1 MIVLKDILIK
11 HQQIEI
17 EYIKKAIIADKFDDL
32 LVYVSPEEKEALNK
46 MRQFDLQVK
55 VIKDFER

>member
-1 MIVLKDILIK
+1 
-11 HQQIEI
+11 
-17 EYIKKAIIADKFDDL
+17 L

-55 VIKDFER
+55 VIKDFERQEEMAEGS